1 MTAKP
6 TSLAR
11 RGVQA
16 VAIGASAGGI
26 DALFTVLQGLPASL
40 PVPVLVVL
48 HLPPGHES
56 RLPEIFNARVRLRA
70 VEASPGDTLSPGTIY
85 FAPADYHLLVEPDH
99 TLSISC
105 EPPVHYS
112 RPAIDLLFESAAAA
126 YGHAL
131 LAIVLTGANEDG
143 ARGLASV
150 RERGGFAVVQDP
162 AEALHATMPRAALDV
177 AGADLVLPL
186 AAIHDLLS
194 TLIRP

>member
-1 MTAKP
+1 MSAQKP
-6 TSLAR
+6 PSLAR

-16 VAIGASAGGI
+16 IAIGASAGGI
-26 DALFTVLQGLPASL
+26 DALFTLLQGLPSSL

-56 RLPEIFNARVRLRA
+56 RLPEIFNARLRLRA

-99 TLSISC
+99 TLSLSC

-126 YGHAL
+126 YGRAL
-131 LAIVLTGANEDG
+131 LAI
-143 ARGLASV
+143 V

-162 AEALHATMPRAALDV
+162 AQALHATMPRAALEL